1 VIAGLAVFVLVGLR
15 LLPTLAQVSLIIFGA
30 IVTSVLLD
38 GVSSWICRKTP
49 IPRWLALGL
58 FILLALL
65 FLGGI
70 GWLMGDRISSQF
82 SQISERVTKGVGQ
95 LQSQLQ
101 SNPWAR
107 QLMTGGEGSAGGFG
121 SELWSRIGGVF
132 SSTFGVLANVFILL
146 VTALYL
152 AATPEVYMRNALR
165 LVPPAR
171 RERYSEI
178 ARKLG
183 SSLRWWFV
191 GRFSS
196 MAVTGLLTGLGLWI
210 AQVPMALTL
219 GLIAGV
225 LSFVPFAGPIAA
237 SIPGILVAWVQGP
250 TTALYALIVYVA
262 VQLLESNLVTPLI
275 ERRAVSVPPALLVGG
290 QLLFGSLYGF
300 WGVLWA
306 TPLIVVV
313 MVLVQ
318 HLYIEDVLHESAAA

>member
-1 VIAGLAVFVLVGLR
+1 
-15 LLPTLAQVSLIIFGA
+15 
-30 IVTSVLLD
+30 
-38 GVSSWICRKTP
+38 
-49 IPRWLALGL
+49 
-58 FILLALL
+58 
-65 FLGGI
+65 
-70 GWLMGDRISSQF
+70 
-82 SQISERVTKGVGQ
+82 
-95 LQSQLQ
+95 
-101 SNPWAR
+101 
-107 QLMTGGEGSAGGFG
+107 
-121 SELWSRIGGVF
+121 
-132 SSTFGVLANVFILL
+132 
-146 VTALYL
+146 
-152 AATPEVYMRNALR
+152 MRNALR